1 MIFEKLFLYNEKG
14 TSVPRRTHT
23 NGGFTMTDKNILKVL
38 EVLAGRVLELEN
50 ELTVSQYR
58 IDKLREII
66 EKAENET
73 A

>member
-1 MIFEKLFLYNEKG
+1 
-14 TSVPRRTHT
+14 
-23 NGGFTMTDKNILKVL
+23 MTDKNILKVL